1 MSDVTLIGAIDQGT
15 SSSRFLVI
23 FLRKLYQQIKIIFL
37 NNRIGIFCKRFLTN
51 YLSPSSS

>member
-23 FLRKLYQQIKIIFL
+23 FLRKLYQ
-37 NNRIGIFCKRFLTN
+37 
-51 YLSPSSS
+51 